1 MISQEELEQIEIS
14 NKEALIA
21 VEKGEALKRL
31 LDSDD
36 YKLVFTEGYLNE
48 YASNLGKAIARNTGQ
63 YDVDKLMENLKG
75 INTFIGYTF
84 AVSNAYHEAS
94 QTLRD
99 NEAYIAQSEDQE

>member
-1 MISQEELEQIEIS
+1 MISQEELEQIETS
-14 NKEALIA
+14 NKAALEAIK
-21 VEKGEALKRL
+21 KGEALKRL
-31 LDSDD
+31 LESDD

-63 YDVDKLMENLKG
+63 YDSDKLIENLKG

-84 AVSNAYHEAS
+84 AISNAYLQAE

-99 NEAYIAQSEDQE
+99 NEAYISKSEN